1 MTGLRGVI
9 AGLLVRGTVLAT
21 NAAAACQ
28 RLQAQLRAGEVADD
42 IEHLEPYGLS
52 AHALEG
58 AEVVTASIGGD
69 ASHQVVLIVADRRH
83 RPTDLTAGEVCLYDD
98 NGQRVHLTSSGV
110 VIEASSISLGGT
122 AGTSPVARVGDT
134 VPRPAD
140 DQAWLDQVAAFC
152 ADVAVKLPKVTAPVP
167 TPPVTVPTI
176 ATGSSVT
183 ESQ

>member
-1 MTGLRGVI
+1 MIGLRGVI

-42 IEHLEPYGLS
+42 IEHLEPYGLT
-52 AHALEG
+52 AHALQG
-58 AEVVTASIGGD
+58 AEVVTASMGGD
-69 ASHQVVLIVADRRH
+69 ASHQVVLIVSDRRH
-83 RPTDLTAGEVCLYDD
+83 RPADLTAGEVCLYDN

-122 AGTSPVARVGDT
+122 AGTAPVARVGDT

-140 DQAWLDQVAAFC
+140 DQTWINAVNTFL
-152 ADVAVKLPKVTAPVP
+152 ADVKTNVPAVQAPLP
-167 TPPVTVPTI
+167 TPPVIVPTI